1 MALLLAVKA
10 ITQENREF
18 LAQYDISVVTPD
30 TITDEQLP
38 EVLIS
43 YAWDTEIGH
52 KILANPRIKIKV
64 DSGAIGWC

>member
-30 TITDEQLP
+30 TIT
-38 EVLIS
+38 
-43 YAWDTEIGH
+43 
-52 KILANPRIKIKV
+52 
-64 DSGAIGWC
+64 